1 MEYFLESRDLVRLAN
16 ARKEEYAAADPFPH
30 VVIDD
35 FLSPAQ
41 VNEILADFPPSDA
54 SFWTN
59 HHHPTTI
66 EQDTTPEMLA
76 EMQLPP

>member
-1 MEYFLESRDLVRLAN
+1 MEYFLEPRDLVRLAN

-41 VNEILADFPPSDA
+41 LG
-54 SFWTN
+54 
-59 HHHPTTI
+59 
-66 EQDTTPEMLA
+66 
-76 EMQLPP
+76 